1 MAPADFTLDFFKL
14 CLSQHVWGWR
24 DLADAFDRQK
34 HSSGEDFLLHVAY
47 ANGQPFI
54 DAFNAASPQ
63 QTFPFNLTEKPNTK
77 PKTNMTPI
85 QITINVPEFE
95 KLADAIN
102 NLSAALPWSY
112 GTMDDPKFMQ
122 KIADAYQAKTH
133 AHASMTVSTSGGESE
148 ATAPA
153 KKRGRPAKVEETP
166 AAPAAPAVV
175 EEPAPAPAVEAEVEP
190 ALPEQPELTGADLA
204 RKATELFSGEEPI
217 KVAMRKKLVDFRTNV
232 LGWNQPITKLTDQA
246 ALYQFNEQMDL
257 LADEMAAAATS
268 PQEEEV

>member
-24 DLADAFDRQK
+24 DLDDAFDRQK
-34 HSSGEDFLLHVAY
+34 HSSGEDFLLHIAY
-47 ANGQPFI
+47 TNGQPFI

-102 NLSAALPWSY
+102 KLSEV
-112 GTMDDPKFMQ
+112 
-122 KIADAYQAKTH
+122 
-133 AHASMTVSTSGGESE
+133 ASIFVTAPPVTTTTVSTSGGESE
-148 ATAPA
+148 APAPA
-153 KKRGRPAKVEETP
+153 KKRGRPAKAEAQVEETP
-166 AAPAAPAVV
+166 AAPAVV
-175 EEPAPAPAVEAEVEP
+175 EESAPAPVVEAEVEP

-204 RKATELFSGEEPI
+204 RKATGLFSGEEPI